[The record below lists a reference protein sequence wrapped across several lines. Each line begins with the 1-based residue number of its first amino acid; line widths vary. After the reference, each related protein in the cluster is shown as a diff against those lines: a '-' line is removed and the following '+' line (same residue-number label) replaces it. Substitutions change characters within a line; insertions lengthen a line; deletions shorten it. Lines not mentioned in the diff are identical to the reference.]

1 MAEEAGIMDA
11 NMALL
16 ALVAVNRISECVT
29 ASTVVITD
37 AARLSEI

>member
-11 NMALL
+11 SLALL
-16 ALVAVNRISECVT
+16 ALEAVNRISECAT

-37 AARLSEI
+37 AARLSAT

>member
-16 ALVAVNRISECVT
+16 ALEAVNRISECVT

-37 AARLSEI
+37 AARRSEI

>member
-16 ALVAVNRISECVT
+16 ALVAVNRISECAT
-29 ASTVVITD
+29 ALTVVITD
-37 AARLSEI
+37 AARRSAT

>member
-16 ALVAVNRISECVT
+16 AMEAVNRISECVT

-37 AARLSEI
+37 AAKLSEI